1 MVKGTQGSRCYTHSS
16 SRCRCDNTIFM
27 LFSGLG
33 ELQFFRWDLLLLST
47 CAMCCKDTTINEWQ
61 QEISFTKIKR
71 QVSQR
76 GKSPTWFW
84 LWLLFLFFFFFF
96 GKVAASCCLHI
107 SHFSSFHCFAA
118 WSMMIRSIHTYITYI
133 FMHIMII
140 ISLRVVFVFCVSGT
154 RRRISFAWPPLK
166 RALSANFKSQ
176 CELWTVKATLQQIGL
191 HPNGVTFLE
200 ECMIKVYLVISC
212 IRCTLH
218 IGKLKISKLWTLFD
232 WFILFYSK
240 SCLRCCCCRGMYS
253 CIRAKATQ
261 LTQGARTKHW
271 QITGKAK

>member
-1 MVKGTQGSRCYTHSS
+1 MIKGTHGSRWYTHSS

-33 ELQFFRWDLLLLST
+33 ELQFFRCGLLLPST

-84 LWLLFLFFFFFF
+84 LWLLFFFFF
-96 GKVAASCCLHI
+96 GFWQSCRILLLAYFSFFFI
-107 SHFSSFHCFAA
+107 SLFR
-118 WSMMIRSIHTYITYI
+118 SMEHDDHKHTYITHI

-154 RRRISFAWPPLK
+154 RRWISFAWPPLK
-166 RALSANFKSQ
+166 ARIVCKFQVSMRTLNCEGNPRAIWSGSDWSYPSRGMQDNK
-176 CELWTVKATLQQIGL
+176 G
-191 HPNGVTFLE
+191 
-200 ECMIKVYLVISC
+200 ISL
-212 IRCTLH
+212 CTLH
-218 IGKLKISKLWTLFD
+218 IANSNISKPWTLFD
-232 WFILFYSK
+232 WFIILYYIASHVIVVVVVCTAVYGQK
-240 SCLRCCCCRGMYS
+240 
-253 CIRAKATQ
+253 Q
-261 LTQGARTKHW
+261 LN
-271 QITGKAK
+271 